1 LSRMASDTLSLYGG
15 SSASFYD
22 VKLVRSVKPVSVP
35 VTNLSKKRTGR
46 SLANTEAR
54 SVASQMTVKYTIM
67 VSDGARIMMAPV
79 TSGHWQVR
87 VTSKASSL
95 MFGLAPCDHWHWHP
109 RAGNLPVKPPL
120 AAPELRSWDRHGDA
134 GEARPGPPG
143 PGAQPDS
150 DWSRTRTA
158 QRPAR
163 RAAPPSGAG
172 SWHSPNLQL
181 GALKDGRICRGAPP
195 ASGRGGTCVGIIAG
209 PGGPGHPS
217 HHVLRVPPAPAR
229 LPAGSDESLPSAATS

>member
-1 LSRMASDTLSLYGG
+1 MSRMASDTLSLYGG

-87 VTSKASSL
+87 VTYYDSILDGHLTCNYLASVL
-95 MFGLAPCDHWHWHP
+95 ARDLLVRFLLKFVTGTLTGLT
-109 RAGNLPVKPPL
+109 
-120 AAPELRSWDRHGDA
+120 LR
-134 GEARPGPPG
+134 
-143 PGAQPDS
+143 
-150 DWSRTRTA
+150 
-158 QRPAR
+158 
-163 RAAPPSGAG
+163 
-172 SWHSPNLQL
+172 
-181 GALKDGRICRGAPP
+181 
-195 ASGRGGTCVGIIAG
+195 
-209 PGGPGHPS
+209 
-217 HHVLRVPPAPAR
+217 
-229 LPAGSDESLPSAATS
+229 TSFTS

>member
-1 LSRMASDTLSLYGG
+1 
-15 SSASFYD
+15 
-22 VKLVRSVKPVSVP
+22 
-35 VTNLSKKRTGR
+35 
-46 SLANTEAR
+46 
-54 SVASQMTVKYTIM
+54 MTVKYTII
-67 VSDGARIMMAPV
+67 VSDSDGARMALLAPQAV

-95 MFGLAPCDHWHWHP
+95 MFGLAPCVHWHWHP

-209 PGGPGHPS
+209 PGGHPS